1 MPCMAIDMNTLLQKE
16 LKAKGKYMRIKSI
29 LAVAALTGLV
39 WMAALT
45 CASADLY
52 FESEQVTKGLP
63 GQPDGTSIIKQYISE
78 DATMT
83 DQGDRITIIDFNE
96 KMMYDLDTKAKT
108 YTKTLAEKMGM
119 PETEGQDAEQA
130 KMMQQM
136 MQSMA
141 GSIKVTPTNETQTI
155 NGYKCKKYIVSM
167 MMATSDYWATKD
179 FKGYDEMKTV
189 GEKAAKLFEANPMMK
204 QMNVMG
210 LMKDLDGF
218 PIKTSSQVMGGSV
231 VTLVKKIEQKNLE
244 KSLFKVPAGYKLVK
258 E

>member
-1 MPCMAIDMNTLLQKE
+1 MK
-16 LKAKGKYMRIKSI
+16 IKSI
-29 LAVAALTGLV
+29 LAIAALTGLV
-39 WMAALT
+39 WFSALT
-45 CASADLY
+45 AASADLY
-52 FESEQVTKGLP
+52 FESEQTTKGLP

-78 DATMT
+78 NATMT
-83 DQGDRITIIDFNE
+83 DQGDRITIIDFND
-96 KMMYDLDTKAKT
+96 KMMYDLDPKAKT
-108 YTKTLAEKMGM
+108 YTKALAEKMGM
-119 PETEGQDAEQA
+119 PEGAEGQNAEQT

-189 GEKAAKLFEANPMMK
+189 GEKAAKLFENNPMMK

-231 VTLVKKIEQKNLE
+231 VTLVKKIEQKKLE
-244 KSLFKVPAGYKLVK
+244 KDLFKVPAGYKLVK

>member
-1 MPCMAIDMNTLLQKE
+1 MK
-16 LKAKGKYMRIKSI
+16 IKKI
-29 LAVAALTGLV
+29 LVLAALAGLV
-39 WMAALT
+39 WLAAST
-45 CASADLY
+45 SASADLY
-52 FESEQVTKGLP
+52 FESEQTTKGLP
-63 GQPDGTSIIKQYISE
+63 GQADGTTIIKQYISQ
-78 DATMT
+78 DATAT
-83 DQGDRITIIDFNE
+83 DMGDRITIIDFNE
-96 KMMYDLDTKAKT
+96 KMMYDLDPKAKT
-108 YTKTLAEKMGM
+108 YTKAPVDKMGM
-119 PETEGQDAEQA
+119 PEGLEGQNAEQT

-189 GEKAAKLFEANPMMK
+189 GEKAAKLFENNPMMK
-204 QMNVMG
+204 QMNVTG

-231 VTLVKKIEQKNLE
+231 VTLVKKIEQKKLE
-244 KSLFKVPAGYKLVK
+244 KTLFKVPAGYKQVK